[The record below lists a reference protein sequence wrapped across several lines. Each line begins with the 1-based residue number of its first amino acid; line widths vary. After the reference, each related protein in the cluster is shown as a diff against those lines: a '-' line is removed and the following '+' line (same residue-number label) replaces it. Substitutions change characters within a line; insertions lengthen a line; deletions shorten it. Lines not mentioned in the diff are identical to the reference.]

1 MVSGGFGLADRLSGV
16 YTQKDE
22 ARYAKLLTPIHSR
35 LNVTVQLPYCRLVAI
50 LPVIWVFLPHIG
62 NILPNSSNGIA
73 EQIALMVDTNA
84 KNYICALRNFVCV

>member
-1 MVSGGFGLADRLSGV
+1 M
-16 YTQKDE
+16 
-22 ARYAKLLTPIHSR
+22 
-35 LNVTVQLPYCRLVAI
+35 VAI